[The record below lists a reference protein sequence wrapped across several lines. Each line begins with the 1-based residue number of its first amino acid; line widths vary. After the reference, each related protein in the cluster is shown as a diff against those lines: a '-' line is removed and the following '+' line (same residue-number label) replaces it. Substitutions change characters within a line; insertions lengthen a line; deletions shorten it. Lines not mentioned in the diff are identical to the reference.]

1 MSCQQPTHSVDQS
14 KLRKEI
20 LEGITKEYQVLKT
33 ALESGSQIDPV
44 INDDI
49 IELMNRLLENN
60 INNGKMIKNQKHK
73 LNEVERS
80 HKLNKAYL
88 QSLIDTIE
96 HNEDSKLV
104 ISNRINTGKEKTK
117 SVSKQFIVYLS
128 VIVIL
133 FLVEIGVLIFV

>member
-14 KLRKEI
+14 QLRKEI

-80 HKLNKAYL
+80 LKLNKAYL
-88 QSLIDTIE
+88 QSLKDTIE

>member
-14 KLRKEI
+14 QLRKEI
-20 LEGITKEYQVLKT
+20 LEGITKEYQVLKNS
-33 ALESGSQIDPV
+33 LERGSQVDPV

-60 INNGKMIKNQKHK
+60 IKNGKMIKNQKHK
-73 LNEVERS
+73 LYEVERS
-80 HKLNKAYL
+80 LKLNKAYL
-88 QSLIDTIE
+88 QSLKDTIE

-104 ISNRINTGKEKTK
+104 ISNRINTSKEKTK